1 MLISATSR
9 SSGPQTAGPTPH
21 ERGRRAF
28 SYGAGP
34 VGWGPELREVA
45 LILVTLFPECSAR
58 RGEIVSGING
68 SQKVD
73 LRVSAKIAPTVA
85 PTETAFSIAP
95 TNRTQ
100 NRARSF
106 NQQIKSAYVPTI
118 IPTPYFGQNK
128 AGMKFKDSN
137 IMWPVSA
144 NRTSDS

>member
-1 MLISATSR
+1 MAGSHARDSAV
-9 SSGPQTAGPTPH
+9 H
-21 ERGRRAF
+21 EA
-28 SYGAGP
+28 
-34 VGWGPELREVA
+34 VV
-45 LILVTLFPECSAR
+45 ECSAR

-106 NQQIKSAYVPTI
+106 NPQIKSAYVPTI
-118 IPTPYFGQNK
+118 VPTPYFGQNK

>member
-1 MLISATSR
+1 MWTNLLHTVYAVAP
-9 SSGPQTAGPTPH
+9 GP
-21 ERGRRAF
+21 RGRQ
-28 SYGAGP
+28 GAQ
-34 VGWGPELREVA
+34 REVA
-45 LILVTLFPECSAR
+45 RIQGSSRIQHSAKILVTLFPECSAR

-118 IPTPYFGQNK
+118 VPTPYFGQNK